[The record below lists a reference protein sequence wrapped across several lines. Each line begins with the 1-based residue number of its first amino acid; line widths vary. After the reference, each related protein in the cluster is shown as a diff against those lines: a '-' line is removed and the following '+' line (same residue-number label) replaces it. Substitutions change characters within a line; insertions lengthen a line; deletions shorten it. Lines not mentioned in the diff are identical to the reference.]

1 MNNKMSSDKTER
13 SSEQVDETLVSP
25 EGLQD
30 EGATISYVEPVSS
43 VKPPAALDGTLEHR
57 IVENGPDATVETAQ
71 VTRAEPGRF
80 FKNPPKKIGEYHIHS
95 ELGRGAMGVV
105 FLATHLRLNRQVA
118 IKMIL
123 AGGFEGTFEHER
135 FVKEAQAVAAL
146 QHPNIVQ
153 LHEISEYEGLPYI
166 VIEYVQGM
174 SLQQYVRQQTL
185 EPRLAAKLTVKIA
198 RAMELAHGK
207 GILHRDIKPANI
219 LLTDNQEPKVSDFG
233 LAKKLGDTD
242 TTSTRTGTILGSPS
256 YMPPEQAEGRISDI
270 VAASDQYSI
279 GATLYEMLTGRP
291 PFVGPNVM
299 ETILQVSKRDPVPL
313 RQLQPD
319 VPIDLET
326 ICLKTLS
333 KLPAARYQSC
343 EELARDLE
351 RFLANEPILARPIN
365 TWEKSV
371 RWCKRNPAIAGL
383 SFTAI
388 GLLLAITISSLWF
401 SWTLNSK
408 NGELTLLSENLLSKN
423 IELTKSQEA
432 EKASANLAKE
442 NEKMATERA
451 EIAVKTIQILV
462 KDVQEQ
468 LRDQPAQQ
476 ELRRRILETARDKL
490 TSLPDLPPSSDDQR
504 ELSMLALQQL
514 LYTLEFELGHPER
527 ASNFIN
533 KAVEIAQSRVKKRE
547 GSDAS
552 RFNLAVIL
560 ESIGRNHE
568 TADRNLTKAREFR
581 ERSSQILEEILSHPK
596 ATSAGEGRL
605 PRTQVLLANAEST
618 MQLATMNIRFGKPK
632 EGLALFK
639 KAFEYCEL
647 AAAEVDTDPLLS
659 SQPEAKKAALRS
671 SAQYN
676 RVRAQIGMAM
686 FQIRVAD
693 DPKAALQELI
703 QLHNS
708 LEVMASGSS
717 ALNDLKAGLL
727 GIVVD
732 AELMLDVQS
741 ETSVSRV
748 DTCLQLSSELVKRDP
763 ARAEYQRLHALN
775 YYRKG
780 VLLERLG
787 RTEESNAAF
796 QESYLI
802 RKALQEGAP
811 DNFKWKVALMLASAR
826 LGKSDEARKFILQIE
841 EDSQS
846 DAETLVDAARAN
858 ALVSLKEQDSL
869 RREEDRKRCEGLLAR
884 ARAQGYQDEFYLKHE
899 PDLALLNK
907 E

>member
-1 MNNKMSSDKTER
+1 MSSDKTGRPDER
-13 SSEQVDETLVSP
+13 IDETIVAGEVPTDS
-25 EGLQD
+25 
-30 EGATISYVEPVSS
+30 GATISYVEPSDDTNAQVS
-43 VKPPAALDGTLEHR
+43 VDGTVEHK
-57 IVENGPDATVETAQ
+57 VSANAPTATVEMANITK
-71 VTRAEPGRF
+71 AEPRKF
-80 FKNPPKKIGEYHIHS
+80 FKNPPRQIGEYYIHN

-105 FLATHLRLNRQVA
+105 FLATHLRLNRKVA

-123 AGGFEGTFEHER
+123 AGGVEGTFEHER

-185 EPRLAAKLTVKIA
+185 EPKLAAKLTVKIA
-198 RAMELAHGK
+198 RAMQLAHGK

-219 LLTDNQEPKVSDFG
+219 LLTENQEPKVSDFG

-256 YMPPEQAEGRISDI
+256 YMPPEQAEGRVSDI

-291 PFVGPNVM
+291 PFVAPNVM
-299 ETILQVSKRDPVPL
+299 ETILQVSKRDPLPL

-333 KLPAARYQSC
+333 KQPAGRYDSC
-343 EELARDLE
+343 EELAKDLE
-351 RFLANEPILARPIN
+351 RFLANEPILARPISS
-365 TWEKSV
+365 WEKSI

-383 SFTAI
+383 SFTAL
-388 GLLLAITISSLWF
+388 GLLLAITLSSLGF
-401 SWTLNSK
+401 SWTLAMK
-408 NGELTLLSENLLSKN
+408 NDELTELSGSLLSKN
-423 IELTKSQEA
+423 VELTESREA
-432 EKASANLAKE
+432 EKASAELAKK
-442 NEKMATERA
+442 NERMATERA
-451 EIAVKTIQILV
+451 DVAVKTIQILV

-490 TSLPDLPPSSDDQR
+490 ISLPDLPPSSDDQR

-527 ASNFIN
+527 ASGFIK
-533 KAVEIAQSRVKKRE
+533 KAVEIAESRVKKRE

-568 TADRNLTKAREFR
+568 TADRNLTKAYEFR
-581 ERSSQILEEILSHPK
+581 ERSSQVLEDILSHPK
-596 ATSAGEGRL
+596 ATSSGEGLL

-618 MQLATMNIRFGKPK
+618 MQLATMNIRFGKPAV
-632 EGLALFK
+632 GLALFK
-639 KAFEYCEL
+639 KAFEYCEM
-647 AAAEVDTDPLLS
+647 AAAEVDSDPMLS
-659 SQPEAKKAALRS
+659 SQPEARKAALRA

-686 FQIRVAD
+686 FQVRVTD
-693 DPKAALQELI
+693 DPKKALQELI
-703 QLHNS
+703 QLHAS
-708 LEVMASGSS
+708 LESMSGGSP

-732 AELMLDVQS
+732 AELMLDAQS

-748 DTCLQLSSELVKRDP
+748 DTCLQMSDELVKRDP
-763 ARAEYQRLHALN
+763 ARAEYQRLHSLN
-775 YYRKG
+775 HYRKG

-787 RTEESNAAF
+787 KKEESKIAF
-796 QESYLI
+796 EECYRI
-802 RKALQEGAP
+802 RKALQAGAP

-826 LGKSDEARKFILQIE
+826 IGNGDESRNFILQVE
-841 EDSQS
+841 QDPQS
-846 DAETLVDAARAN
+846 DAETLIDAARAS
-858 ALVSLKEQDSL
+858 ALVSLQESDP
-869 RREEDRKRCEGLLAR
+869 RRSEEDRKRCEELLAR
-884 ARAQGYQDEFYLKHE
+884 ARALGYQDEFYLKHE
-899 PDLALLNK
+899 PDFAQLLK
-907 E
+907 K